1 MSISEEQAK
10 KLEEGITVLNTILA
24 SQQGSAPSQQRGET
38 DKKNRKKFAPTQ
50 HNYSMLCRYNVKQ
63 SIMSSSRYS

>member
-24 SQQGSAPSQQRGET
+24 SQQIGET
-38 DKKNRKKFAPTQ
+38 ARRLSGLGKL
-50 HNYSMLCRYNVKQ
+50 Y
-63 SIMSSSRYS
+63 